1 MKSKISSCKAAA
13 FRKDITRF
21 WPVWAGYILC
31 LIVLQIL
38 QTNDDLSYWYAANMG
53 EAISLMGVV
62 NLCYGFVAAAVLFG
76 DLFNSRLCNG
86 IHGLPLKREHWF
98 SAHMKAALLFSLVP
112 TALMTAFSEII
123 IVLHS
128 NMVDGW
134 QVPLYWFVAANLQFL
149 FFFGLAVFCAMCAG
163 SRFGALVVYG
173 ILNFFSILIY
183 LLVDQLYTPLLKG
196 VTTMSGPFELLCP
209 VWQII
214 NKRCLDFERVETG
227 KTYIGDRGIE
237 MREYI
242 AQFEVVPEGWLYI
255 AVIAVLG
262 LLLLLLARQIYKKRN
277 LECAGDFLA
286 VRWLE
291 APFQVV
297 FTVLC
302 AAGFQGIFMV
312 FFGYSDQTV
321 YILPV
326 IGLIVGWFGGR
337 MLLERSTRVFRVKN
351 FVGFGLI
358 TAVMAASLY
367 VTYLDP
373 MGIETWIPKV
383 GETRSATLRMNYRNG
398 YTTEV
403 PAEIADLTRLHA
415 LALEQ
420 DLTMHP
426 DYDDFYYNP
435 DYNGHNAVQIILQ
448 YTAPN
453 GWLSQRNYYVE
464 AEGES
469 AEIIKKYTSRLDV
482 LFDSRDVQDVE
493 DLRHEFKDSKE
504 IRVNGNHQIPKE
516 YLTDAFCTALADAI
530 AADAEA
536 GNLVQC
542 GVFHRKPIV
551 DVEDPNYDQ
560 YSLMLDVHGTDSWSS
575 LYIYADCE
583 NILEVLEPTGVL
595 EAVRQEYENAYG

>member
-1 MKSKISSCKAAA
+1 MKSKISSCKAAT

-31 LIVLQIL
+31 LVIVQLLQS
-38 QTNDDLSYWYAANMG
+38 NNDLSYWYAANMG
-53 EAISLMGVV
+53 DGIAVMGMV
-62 NLCYGFVAAAVLFG
+62 NLCYGLIVALILFG
-76 DLFNSRLCNG
+76 DLFNSRMCNG
-86 IHGLPLKREHWF
+86 IHALPLKREHWF
-98 SAHMKAALLFSLVP
+98 SAHVKAALLFSLVP
-112 TALMTAFSEII
+112 TALMTAFSEVII
-123 IVLHS
+123 CLYSDVIA
-128 NMVDGW
+128 GW
-134 QVPLYWFVAANLQFL
+134 QVPLYWFAAANMQFL
-149 FFFGLAVFCAMCAG
+149 FFFGLAVFCVMCAG

-214 NKRCLDFERVETG
+214 NKRCIDFERVETG
-227 KTYIGDRGIE
+227 RIIAHMPGMEEMEFIGR
-237 MREYI
+237 
-242 AQFEVVPEGWLYI
+242 FKVVPEGWLYI
-255 AVIAVLG
+255 GTVAVLG
-262 LLLLLLARQIYKKRN
+262 AVLLLIARQIYKKRS

-312 FFGYSDQTV
+312 FFGYGNQSV

-326 IGLIVGWFGGR
+326 IGLVVGWFSGR
-337 MLLERSTRVFRVKN
+337 MLLERSTRVFRMKN
-351 FVGFGLI
+351 ILGFGFI
-358 TAVMAASLY
+358 TAAMALSLY
-367 VTYLDP
+367 VTWLDP
-373 MGIETWIPKV
+373 LGIETWIPRV

-403 PAEIADLTRLHA
+403 PAEIADITRLHE

-435 DYNGHNAVQIILQ
+435 IYNGHNAVQIILQ

-482 LFDSRDVQDVE
+482 LFDSRDVQDAE
-493 DLRHEFKDSKE
+493 DLRHEFRDSKE
-504 IRVNGNHQIPKE
+504 IRVNGNHRIPEE
-516 YLTDAFCTALADAI
+516 YMTEEFCIALANAI
-530 AADAEA
+530 AADAKA

-542 GVFHRKPIV
+542 GVFHRKPVV
-551 DVEDPNYDQ
+551 DVEDPTYDQ
-560 YSLMLDVHGTDSWSS
+560 YSLVLDIHSAKRWTG